1 MRVLTRKT
9 VATVLFW
16 ACLALPYPAAATE
29 WSATPALRLQGAY
42 YNNILFTT
50 LPHHI
55 TWGTTLSP
63 SVNFSGKSKT
73 FQVTGGARLNFH
85 RYWGTPGLD
94 DTDKILTLSSD
105 YLPDPRDTLG
115 LSVNSTQNSTLI
127 NSVTTTGVVEPMLLH
142 NRLAITP
149 SWSRYLTERTQLSF
163 QYSSTRVNYVNPNG
177 GSLASVGLVDY
188 RDQAATMTTRYLLSE
203 RSALIFQV
211 SGDDFNTASNS
222 YRARTYGT
230 TVGINYA
237 LSQTMRGHLNV
248 GVNHTQSTL
257 SSNTLVCS
265 GLILFGGCLGNIIP
279 LTTAIQSHVNTVT
292 MDAGLTKHWQTRD
305 LSLDYTRAVIPSG
318 VGSLIEDNM
327 LNLSL
332 SNRLSQTLT
341 ASLQVSAVTTRYLG
355 NTAAYGSS
363 RYYQVAPALSWQ
375 VSRWWTVT
383 TSIVHANVA
392 YTASG
397 ESASSDIVYL
407 TLRRNWPAFI
417 VSR

>member
-1 MRVLTRKT
+1 
-9 VATVLFW
+9 
-16 ACLALPYPAAATE
+16 
-29 WSATPALRLQGAY
+29 
-42 YNNILFTT
+42 
-50 LPHHI
+50 
-55 TWGTTLSP
+55 
-63 SVNFSGKSKT
+63 VNFSGKSET

-85 RYWGTPGLD
+85 HYWGTPGLD
-94 DTDKILTLSSD
+94 NTDKILTLNSE
-105 YLPDPRDTLG
+105 YQPDPRDTLG
-115 LSVNSTQNSTLI
+115 LGVNSIQNSTLI

-142 NRLAITP
+142 NRLEITP
-149 SWSRYLTERTQLSF
+149 SWSRYLTERTRLSF
-163 QYSSTRVNYVNPNG
+163 QYSNTRVNYANPNG
-177 GSLASVGLVDY
+177 GSLASVGVVDY
-188 RDQAATMTTRYLLSE
+188 RDQAGTMTTRYTLSE
-203 RSALIFQV
+203 RSALTFQV
-211 SGDDFNTASNS
+211 SGDAFNTASDS

-237 LSQTMRGHLNV
+237 LSQTMRGHLDV

-257 SSNTLVCS
+257 SSNTLVCN
-265 GLILFGGCLGNIIP
+265 GPILFGTCFGPIVP
-279 LTTAIQSHVNTVT
+279 LPTTIQAHVNTVT

-305 LSLDYTRAVIPSG
+305 LSLDYTRAVVPSG
-318 VGSLIEDNM
+318 VGSLIEDNV

-341 ASLQVSAVTTRYLG
+341 ASLQVSAVATRYLG

-363 RYYQVAPALSWQ
+363 RYYQVAPALIWQ

-397 ESASSDIVYL
+397 ASASSDIVYL